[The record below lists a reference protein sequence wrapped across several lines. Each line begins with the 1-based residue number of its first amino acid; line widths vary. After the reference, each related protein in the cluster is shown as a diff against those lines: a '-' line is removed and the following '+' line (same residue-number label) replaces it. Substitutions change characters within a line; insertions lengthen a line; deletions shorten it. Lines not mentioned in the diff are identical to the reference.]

1 MNYYYIT
8 LFLGNTKQNQTYLLD
23 TTSSI
28 LTSPCSLCLSCGDH
42 ANDYFQI
49 ESNVSIINSSTYEC
63 TSLPNVFVNENT
75 DYCIFFSDFEN
86 EQISGLY
93 TYSSINF
100 EPITS
105 KIDNEEEI
113 DEYISKEKEFTLPIG
128 CSTKE
133 TGVFQSRISDGIIG
147 LNNNRNSIV
156 GKLLNMGLI
165 KNNLFSICLN
175 DDGGYL
181 SLGEIDNKY
190 HVDENI
196 SYVNYNQD
204 SELYELNI
212 NKIFIGSYQIELDS
226 KIKSIID
233 TSSTISYFPK
243 NIFNYIMT
251 GFFYD
256 CSEKNIKC
264 ENFRRVDGYGLCVTF
279 DDLDDMDY
287 AINILWPN
295 IIIKF
300 NDYEF
305 IWEPKNYFFNFSSSL
320 KYKACIG
327 LEANEKNNTIILG
340 TNFMHGYDII
350 FDRENYKI
358 GFTQAECGRKMS
370 KKLYL
375 INRKK
380 KAKEIII
387 KKKEI
392 IKENEIKENKVE
404 ENTNDNNNNNED
416 NINVNEIKNNY
427 NGDSYIKYY
436 YILGIIFIIIIIIII
451 ILTIKYNSYDGK
463 EKYNEI
469 LMNDRNEIKY
479 ENEKS
484 SSRVIEMVENIK

>member
-1 MNYYYIT
+1 M
-8 LFLGNTKQNQTYLLD
+8 
-23 TTSSI
+23 
-28 LTSPCSLCLSCGDH
+28 
-42 ANDYFQI
+42 
-49 ESNVSIINSSTYEC
+49 
-63 TSLPNVFVNENT
+63 
-75 DYCIFFSDFEN
+75 
-86 EQISGLY
+86 
-93 TYSSINF
+93 
-100 EPITS
+100 
-105 KIDNEEEI
+105 
-113 DEYISKEKEFTLPIG
+113 
-128 CSTKE
+128 
-133 TGVFQSRISDGIIG
+133 
-147 LNNNRNSIV
+147 

-226 KIKSIID
+226 KIKSVID

-305 IWEPKNYFFNFSSSL
+305 IWEPKNYFFNF
-320 KYKACIG
+320 
-327 LEANEKNNTIILG
+327 
-340 TNFMHGYDII
+340 
-350 FDRENYKI
+350 
-358 GFTQAECGRKMS
+358 
-370 KKLYL
+370 
-375 INRKK
+375 
-380 KAKEIII
+380 
-387 KKKEI
+387 
-392 IKENEIKENKVE
+392 
-404 ENTNDNNNNNED
+404 
-416 NINVNEIKNNY
+416 
-427 NGDSYIKYY
+427 
-436 YILGIIFIIIIIIII
+436 
-451 ILTIKYNSYDGK
+451 
-463 EKYNEI
+463 
-469 LMNDRNEIKY
+469 
-479 ENEKS
+479 
-484 SSRVIEMVENIK
+484 